1 MEKSDEGGVRW
12 WSGEGGGVG
21 EGAKARKEIV
31 TNEEMKAG
39 RKRQD

>member
-12 WSGEGGGVG
+12 WSGGVG